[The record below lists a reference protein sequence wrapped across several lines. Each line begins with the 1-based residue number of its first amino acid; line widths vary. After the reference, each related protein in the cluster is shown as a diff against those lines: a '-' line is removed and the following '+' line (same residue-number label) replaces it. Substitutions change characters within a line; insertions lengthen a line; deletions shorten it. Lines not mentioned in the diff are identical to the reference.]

1 MILKCINVYG
11 FSCFTVDKTLPPKLE
26 PSASTPLVTNSENL
40 SEPPAL
46 KPMDLSPE
54 KCQRKIALD
63 GKMIS
68 TSLLNGLSS
77 DLQSS
82 DLQPSENSIMVATST
97 LTEPAG
103 TINRRTAVL
112 FRKSKSMSPQKP
124 VKTGDASVDCPQ
136 LGTKTFLSVVIP
148 RLETLLQHRKRAH
161 SGDSQDGGKEEC
173 SAKRFNTGMLKEH
186 ALISTGKRSWGG
198 CF

>member
-1 MILKCINVYG
+1 MYSFLWVFFFCVGNE
-11 FSCFTVDKTLPPKLE
+11 TLPPKLE
-26 PSASTPLVTNSENL
+26 PSASAPLVTNSENV

-46 KPMDLSPE
+46 KPVDLSPE
-54 KCQRKIALD
+54 KCQTMITLD
-63 GKMIS
+63 DKTLS

-77 DLQSS
+77 DLQ
-82 DLQPSENSIMVATST
+82 PSENNVVVATST
-97 LTEPAG
+97 LTEAAG

-124 VKTGDASVDCPQ
+124 VSKAEASVDCPQ

-161 SGDSQDGGKEEC
+161 SGDSQGGEKEEC
-173 SAKRFNTGMLKEH
+173 PAKRFDSGKLNTY
-186 ALISTGKRSWGG
+186 ALINT
-198 CF
+198 